1 MGTWLSER
9 EQRLVVGAE
18 TASAATPIPT
28 QIVSNGEYLPPPQS
42 ETQKRVERRIFELAD
57 DNGKRLGLSRR
68 QFLQTSCGMAAA
80 FLAMNEVYEAGVF
93 QVAAAEAREPE
104 LTQARAQSLAG
115 QFIFDV
121 QTHFVRDDFDNE
133 RVLRLARFA
142 GEHWNPKLKET
153 APSLAQYKFQNYVKE
168 VYYDSDTSMA
178 LLSGA
183 PFDNPNWWFLSNEQI
198 VKTREL
204 LNDFA
209 GSRRLLAHTIITPK
223 QPGWVEEVDK
233 AIAAYK
239 PDSWKAYT
247 IGDPGAP
254 SKYPWRL
261 DDEQVMYPFYEKAVK
276 AGITTIC
283 IHKGLLPPDYEKRFA
298 GVWEYA
304 TVWDVAKAAKDWPQM
319 TFVIYH
325 SALRPF
331 VELPDQAWA
340 EFEASG
346 RIKWASDL
354 AELPEKFGVTNV
366 HAELGTCFANSAVAH
381 PRFAA
386 ALLGTLIKGLGAD
399 HVIWGT
405 DSVWY
410 GSPQWQIE
418 AMRRM
423 EIPADM
429 QKKYGFAPL
438 GGADSAVKQM
448 IFGTNA
454 ARLYGLK
461 LRSAEAAPM
470 PAYSEDRLAEL
481 KRDYALAAKE
491 PSNLRYGYVRAA

>member
-1 MGTWLSER
+1 
-9 EQRLVVGAE
+9 
-18 TASAATPIPT
+18 
-28 QIVSNGEYLPPPQS
+28 
-42 ETQKRVERRIFELAD
+42 
-57 DNGKRLGLSRR
+57 
-68 QFLQTSCGMAAA
+68 
-80 FLAMNEVYEAGVF
+80 
-93 QVAAAEAREPE
+93 
-104 LTQARAQSLAG
+104 
-115 QFIFDV
+115 
-121 QTHFVRDDFDNE
+121 
-133 RVLRLARFA
+133 
-142 GEHWNPKLKET
+142 
-153 APSLAQYKFQNYVKE
+153 
-168 VYYDSDTSMA
+168 
-178 LLSGA
+178 
-183 PFDNPNWWFLSNEQI
+183 
-198 VKTREL
+198 
-204 LNDFA
+204 
-209 GSRRLLAHTIITPK
+209 
-223 QPGWVEEVDK
+223 
-233 AIAAYK
+233 
-239 PDSWKAYT
+239 
-247 IGDPGAP
+247 
-254 SKYPWRL
+254 
-261 DDEQVMYPFYEKAVK
+261 
-276 AGITTIC
+276 
-283 IHKGLLPPDYEKRFA
+283 
-298 GVWEYA
+298 
-304 TVWDVAKAAKDWPQM
+304 VAKAAKDWPQM

-340 EFEASG
+340 EFEATG

-418 AMRRM
+418 AMRRL
-423 EIPADM
+423 EIPEDM
-429 QKKYGFAPL
+429 RKKYGFAPL